1 MNNSEQHRV
10 LIYAI
15 RGTEDW
21 WKSVGN
27 HLNIGSSYVVSDIKG
42 QGDFNVVEDFYKAYN
57 FHKSSEKNSSDL
69 LDVKTVN
76 EILARCR
83 VLRCLDR
90 KTAIPMALAM
100 ADAFEIVLKHVKPTV
115 ILSFPIDRYVSDV
128 LEYLAR
134 AHGIPYF
141 ELTVSPLPGMA
152 MLTRKGTLFVRD
164 EDPVVE
170 MVDDYVA
177 RLVKTSFVPAYAQGI
192 SNFSLLRF
200 LKIFFYWRIRGFAF
214 KLISLV
220 KRDPLN
226 LHYLDSQAFL
236 EHKVT
241 LRDSRIL
248 KLCDYGWR
256 EKLADFKSVKT
267 VLFGLTV
274 FPEASIDYWVKQL
287 DLIKYEEMMLEA
299 AQVFSRAGYL
309 VLVKDHPQ
317 QFGFR
322 KKGFVEQLVKLKN
335 VIFLPYE
342 VSANEVLSICDTNF
356 TCTGTLGLQSA
367 LIGKTSIAI
376 KNYYSLSG
384 DFVHYTDL
392 SGIAKLPL
400 RPPSTISG
408 EKLKLRQRRIVSN
421 LLKGS
426 FECDFFSFQS
436 FKPKVTSPAV
446 GHLGIALGKELKIHL
461 KNIESG
467 GS

>member
-1 MNNSEQHRV
+1 MNHSKQNRV

-42 QGDFNVVEDFYKAYN
+42 QGDFNVVEDFYNAYN
-57 FHKSSEKNSSDL
+57 FHKSAEKNSSDL
-69 LDVKTVN
+69 LGVETVN

-90 KTAIPMALAM
+90 KTAISMALAM

-128 LEYLAR
+128 LEHLAR
-134 AHGIPYF
+134 AHGVPYF
-141 ELTVSPLPGMA
+141 ELTASPLPGMS
-152 MLTRKGTLFVRD
+152 MLTRKGTIFIRD
-164 EDPVVE
+164 EDPAVE
-170 MVDDYVA
+170 VVDDYVA
-177 RLVKTSFVPAYAQGI
+177 RLIKTSFVPAYVQGI
-192 SNFSLLRF
+192 SNFSLPRF
-200 LKIFFYWRIRGFAF
+200 LKIFFYWRVRGLAF

-241 LRDSRIL
+241 LRDSGIL
-248 KLCDYGWR
+248 KLCDYGWK
-256 EKLADFKSVKT
+256 EKLANFKSEKT

-299 AQVFSRAGYL
+299 AQAFSRAGYL

-322 KKGFVEQLVKLKN
+322 KKGFIEQLVKLKN

-342 VSANEVLSICDTNF
+342 VSANEVLLICDTNF

-367 LIGKTSIAI
+367 LIGKTSMAI

-384 DFVHYTDL
+384 DFVHYKDR

-400 RPPSTISG
+400 RASSIISG
-408 EKLKLRQRRIVSN
+408 EKLKSRQRRIVSN

-436 FKPKVTSPAV
+436 FKPKVASPAV
-446 GHLGIALGKELKIHL
+446 GHLGITLGKELKIHL
-461 KNIESG
+461 KNIETG

>member
-1 MNNSEQHRV
+1 MNDAVQNRV

-15 RGTEDW
+15 RGTEAW
-21 WKSVGN
+21 WRSVGD
-27 HLNIGSSYVVSDIKG
+27 HLDIGSSHIVSDIKG
-42 QGDFNVVEDFYKAYN
+42 QGDFNVVKDFYDAYDI
-57 FHKSSEKNSSDL
+57 HKSLEKKSSDL
-69 LDVKTVN
+69 LGLGAVA

-90 KTAIPMALAM
+90 KTATAMVLAM
-100 ADAFEIVLKHVKPTV
+100 ADAFEIVLNQLKPTV
-115 ILSFPIDRYVSDV
+115 VLSFPIDRYVSDV
-128 LEYLAR
+128 LEHLAR
-134 AHGIPYF
+134 SHGIPYF
-141 ELTVSPLPGMA
+141 EFTASPLPGMA
-152 MLTRKGTLFVRD
+152 MLTSKGALFVRE
-164 EDPVVE
+164 EDSPLEV
-170 MVDDYVA
+170 VDDYVA
-177 RLVKTSFVPAYAQGI
+177 RLTKISFAPAYVQGI

-200 LKIFFYWRIRGFAF
+200 LKIFLYYRLRGVAF
-214 KLISLV
+214 KLISFL
-220 KRDPLN
+220 KRDRLN

-241 LRDSRIL
+241 LRDSSVLRLI
-248 KLCDYGWR
+248 DYDWR
-256 EKLADFKSVKT
+256 EKQANFGSAKT

-287 DLIKYEEMMLEA
+287 DLIKYEDMMLEA

-309 VLVKDHPQ
+309 VLIKDHPQ

-322 KKGFVEQLVKLKN
+322 KKAFIEQLVKLEN

-342 VSANEVLSICDTNF
+342 VLANEALTVCDINF

-367 LIGKTSIAI
+367 LIGKTSMVI

-384 DFVHYTDL
+384 DFVHYADR

-400 RPPSTISG
+400 RVSGIISG

-426 FECDFFSFQS
+426 FECDFFSFQNYKS
-436 FKPKVTSPAV
+436 EVAGPVV
-446 GHLGIALGKELKIHL
+446 EYLGIALGKELKIHL
-461 KNIESG
+461 KNCELG
-467 GS
+467 GC